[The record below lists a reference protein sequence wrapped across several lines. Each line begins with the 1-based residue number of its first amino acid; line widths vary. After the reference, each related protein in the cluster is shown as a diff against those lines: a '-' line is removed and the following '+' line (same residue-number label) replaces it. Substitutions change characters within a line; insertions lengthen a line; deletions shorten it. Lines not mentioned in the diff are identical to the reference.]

1 MAAEGQSAFERA
13 VARAMTSRLGVG
25 SASFHTGGTEGPA
38 LTVYLGAFRR
48 SALQRVGGF
57 DESFLRAQ
65 DWEMNLRIRRSGG
78 LVWFTPAMRVSYRP
92 RSSVRGLARQYF
104 HYGRWR
110 RVVMRR
116 HPGTA
121 SLRYLAP
128 PVMLLAVAGGLVAAL
143 AGFLPGLI
151 LPAGYLLAVTA
162 GAAVEGRGLPA
173 PVLAL
178 LPVAVATMHV
188 SWAVGF
194 LTSPRRLARA
204 DEQVSGTARPT
215 TAAGSR

>member
-1 MAAEGQSAFERA
+1 
-13 VARAMTSRLGVG
+13 
-25 SASFHTGGTEGPA
+25 
-38 LTVYLGAFRR
+38 
-48 SALQRVGGF
+48 
-57 DESFLRAQ
+57 
-65 DWEMNLRIRRSGG
+65 
-78 LVWFTPAMRVSYRP
+78 
-92 RSSVRGLARQYF
+92 
-104 HYGRWR
+104 
-110 RVVMRR
+110 MRR
-116 HPGTA
+116 HPETA

-128 PVMLLAVAGGLVAAL
+128 PVMVLAVAGGLVAAL

-204 DEQVSGTARPT
+204 DEQVSGAARPT
-215 TAAGSR
+215 TAAGWR